1 MESNQTSYDRIGG
14 VLILIAIMLI
24 LNPIRILYVII
35 KVSLPAYE
43 SVPSSLGSFEIIL
56 TVAFLLFSLAAP
68 VYFFQRRKIA
78 PILVSI
84 LFLFNM
90 FFVAVN
96 GTIAQWMPAEI
107 AGSAPKFRVGEFTVG
122 ALWFLLWT
130 VYFMVSKR
138 SKATFT
144 R

>member
-1 MESNQTSYDRIGG
+1 MDSNPSPYEKIGG
-14 VLILIAIMLI
+14 VLILVAIMLV

-35 KVSLPAYE
+35 SVSFPAYE
-43 SVPSSLGSFEIIL
+43 SVPASIGPFEIIL
-56 TVAFLLFSLAAP
+56 NVTFLLYALVVP

-78 PILVSI
+78 PILVII

-96 GTIAQWMPAEI
+96 GTITQWLPLDV
-107 AGSAPKFRVGEFTVG
+107 AGAAPKFRVGEFAIG
-122 ALWFLLWT
+122 AVWFLLWT
-130 VYFMVSKR
+130 IYFMVSKR
-138 SKATFT
+138 AKGTFV